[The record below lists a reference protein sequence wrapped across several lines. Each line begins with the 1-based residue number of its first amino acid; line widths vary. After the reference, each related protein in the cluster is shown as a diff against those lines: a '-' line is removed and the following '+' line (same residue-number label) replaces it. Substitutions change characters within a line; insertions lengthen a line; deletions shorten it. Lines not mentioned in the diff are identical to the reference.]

1 MYSFQDSDASAI
13 IYGAQN
19 VFPKSRWYF
28 TFQQPEE
35 PNIFSTHSNRFAAD
49 LRRKYKPAYDA
60 LYTYEYAVDDCTSIL
75 ERKFHSFISQNQG
88 SDVDL
93 GWWLTCFAFDVNGE
107 IAFSKRF
114 GHLDEGKDIG
124 NIATALAERL
134 DYCASVGIYP
144 SLHPWFWMLIKALA
158 AVVKQID
165 YTLVFTQQRID
176 EHVRDSA
183 HAKASR
189 PVDMLTRL
197 WDLHISDPKA
207 FTQNDVLIGAY
218 STIVAGADTTWMS
231 LGSVM
236 HYLHKDPAKLA
247 KLRDEIDSMA
257 TVGEISD
264 PVTFDEAK
272 KMPYLNAVIKE
283 SQRMHSP
290 TGLPLWR
297 TVPEGGAMLC
307 GRFFSEG
314 VSITCQADAVL
325 ADQALIDDG
334 GRQYLG
340 CSLLV
345 CVLARS

>member
-1 MYSFQDSDASAI
+1 MYSFQDPDACAA
-13 IYGAQN
+13 IYGAQK

-35 PNIFSTHSNRFAAD
+35 PNIFSTHSNRLAVDF
-49 LRRKYKPAYDA
+49 RRKYKPAYDA

-75 ERKFHSFISQNQG
+75 EHKLQSFISEG
-88 SDVDL
+88 KASDVDL

-124 NIATALAERL
+124 NIASALAERL

-144 SLHPWFWMLIKALA
+144 SLHPWFWMLIKALT
-158 AVVKQID
+158 AVMKQID

-176 EHVRDSA
+176 EHVQGRDN
-183 HAKASR
+183 AKASR
-189 PVDMLTRL
+189 PTDMLTRF
-197 WDLHISDPKA
+197 WDLHTSDPRG

-218 STIVAGADTTWMS
+218 SSIVAGADTTWMS

-236 HYLHKDPAKLA
+236 YYLHKHPEKLA
-247 KLRDEIDSMA
+247 KLRNEIDRMA
-257 TVGEISD
+257 KQGEISD
-264 PVTFDEAK
+264 PVTFEEAK

-283 SQRMHSP
+283 CQRMHSP

-297 TVPEGGAMLC
+297 TVPEGGATLC
-307 GRFFSEG
+307 GRFFPEG
-314 VSITCQADAVL
+314 VSTTYRGIQ
-325 ADQALIDDG
+325 G
-334 GRQYLG
+334 YY
-340 CSLLV
+340 
-345 CVLARS
+345 